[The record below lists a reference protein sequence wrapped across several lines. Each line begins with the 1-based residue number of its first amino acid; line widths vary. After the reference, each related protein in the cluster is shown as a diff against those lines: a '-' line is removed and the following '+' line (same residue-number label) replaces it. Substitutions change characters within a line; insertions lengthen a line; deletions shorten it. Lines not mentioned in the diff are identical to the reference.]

1 MKTTSM
7 FNSVKR
13 LSLRNMQN
21 PMLESSTTVSC
32 VQPQK
37 PPSMLEEPPFM
48 LEEENGAAKH
58 SENPSKKVSLQE
70 AEN

>member
-1 MKTTSM
+1 M

-58 SENPSKKVSLQE
+58 P
-70 AEN
+70 